1 MSKSELPI
9 INAIKDNIDSKTI
22 KKAFSTL
29 EKYEKDLVRVIEI
42 AREMK
47 MGVMKGSIS
56 KERQMEICDEI
67 VKKVKA

>member
-1 MSKSELPI
+1 MSKPELPI

-67 VKKVKA
+67 VKKVEA